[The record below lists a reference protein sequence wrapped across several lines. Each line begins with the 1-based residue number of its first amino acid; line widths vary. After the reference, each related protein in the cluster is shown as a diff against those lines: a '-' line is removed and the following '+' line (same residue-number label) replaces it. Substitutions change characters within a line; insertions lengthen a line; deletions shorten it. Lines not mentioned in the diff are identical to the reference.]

1 MSVLIVGGD
10 HLGSIPK
17 ELTKMGATRI
27 DHLSGRN
34 NKGFRNGIPAGM
46 DLIILL
52 YDYVNHNITN
62 RVKAEARLQ
71 NVPIVFARRSWSS
84 IHEKLGFLQGKD
96 FEGKNFERS

>member
-10 HLGSIPK
+10 NLGSIPK
-17 ELTKMGATRI
+17 ELTKLGATRI
-27 DHLSGRN
+27 DHVSGRN
-34 NKGFRNGIPAGM
+34 NKGFRNGLPDGM

-62 RVKAEARLQ
+62 KVKKEARAR

-84 IHEKLGFLQGKD
+84 IHQKLGCLR
-96 FEGKNFERS
+96 ERNN

>member
-34 NKGFRNGIPAGM
+34 NRGFRNGIPEGM

-62 RVKAEARLQ
+62 RVKDEARLQ

-96 FEGKNFERS
+96 FEGKNFECS